1 MPGRSLLNEF
11 LSNPHRCSI
20 DMDDGSHQWPV
31 PSQPLAHVWQ
41 NLVQPL
47 IVHDGSHEELESKNP
62 CKYRFLKESF
72 LNVPLIGKL
81 IVDAK
86 SGFFQI
92 CDNSCQIN
100 LVFTSESTVPKSE
113 YFYKPSVYFFNVYAN
128 VQILFSSAFF
138 GENYKI
144 FRLFGILQ
152 CQ

>member
-41 NLVQPL
+41 NLVKPHV
-47 IVHDGSHEELESKNP
+47 VHDGSHEELESKNP

-113 YFYKPSVYFFNVYAN
+113 YFINPVCTFSMFMQMFKFF
-128 VQILFSSAFF
+128 FCSAFF